1 MTKSLK
7 FPKPRQLNQT
17 YFVSGIE
24 IPLIIKDKLLI
35 INLFALS
42 AHSFVRQMVNNNN
55 LVSVTN
61 NLFPSKT

>member
-24 IPLIIKDKLLI
+24 IPLIIRNILLI
-35 INLFALS
+35 ISLFALS
-42 AHSFVRQMVNNNN
+42 VHSFVRQMENNNS
-55 LVSVTN
+55 LVSVTDI
-61 NLFPSKT
+61 LFPSKI